1 MAGLEA
7 VVDEVIAAFRARRR
21 TGWSPTGPSLT
32 GAGGE
37 LGRWKARIDARL
49 KTFRRS
55 VVDRE
60 LLLERT
66 RRRFER
72 AEWSVDFAAVADERV
87 VLGELE
93 RDRCWWP
100 WLGSHWLGGRVPFG
114 VGRCQGHRGPHLL
127 FRALLLPCTSS
138 LRTVPIPWPSVM
150 TALLAPLRLRKN
162 VSLDSFFLSP
172 MTITVT
178 VWLV

>member
-72 AEWSVDFAAVADERV
+72 AEWSVDFAAVADE
-87 VLGELE
+87 LQEMA
-93 RDRCWWP
+93 RDDLRAYLTDNGMP
-100 WLGSHWLGGRVPFG
+100 EESARAVA
-114 VGRCQGHRGPHLL
+114 QGHSIG
-127 FRALLLPCTSS
+127 ALLHGS
-138 LRTVPIPWPSVM
+138 
-150 TALLAPLRLRKN
+150 
-162 VSLDSFFLSP
+162 
-172 MTITVT
+172 
-178 VWLV
+178 